1 MSTRALGTVARKKRE
16 ISPVLRRLR
25 VAGLTALFILAVFP
39 HAQTPATAT
48 SRGSGQTVA
57 REVTQW
63 DPTHSGGALAVD
75 PGAAILSADSA
86 GGSTQMGS
94 TGGGTLLYTSD
105 AIAAGQ
111 LFDRVGLHWLTIAGA
126 QDSVALQLRTSADA
140 HTWGD
145 WIDLENDF
153 DMEDHDSGERFA
165 TPQLTVGDA
174 RFAQYRVWLLGGDP
188 GALVRVGLTFMD
200 VTDLNQGPVARLVND
215 VVGAFRDL
223 GTSYADAAPV
233 GASKVLTRQDWG
245 ADESLFFWTPEYQR
259 VQKAIVHHTAG
270 DDGGSNVAAT
280 IRAIYYY
287 HAVTRGWGDIGY
299 NYLVDRFG
307 NIWTGR
313 VGGDHVIAGHAYGWN
328 NGSFGVAAIGT
339 YTSTQP
345 TSAMVGAI
353 ANIIALK
360 FTQFGIQP
368 YGNDT
373 FTHKEQR
380 TDGTWIDVTS
390 NPPNVQGHRD
400 ANYIVGKSGG

>member
-1 MSTRALGTVARKKRE
+1 M
-16 ISPVLRRLR
+16 
-25 VAGLTALFILAVFP
+25 FP
-39 HAQTPATAT
+39 HASAPATAT

-57 REVTQW
+57 REITLW
-63 DPTHSGGALAVD
+63 DPTHQGGALGRD
-75 PGAAILSADSA
+75 DGAAILSTDS
-86 GGSTQMGS
+86 GS

-105 AIAAGQ
+105 PVAAGQ

-126 QDSVALQLRTSADA
+126 QDSVALQIRTSADA
-140 HTWGD
+140 TTWGG
-145 WIDLENDF
+145 WIDVENDF
-153 DMEDHDSGERFA
+153 DMEDHATGERFA
-165 TPQLTVGDA
+165 TPQLTVADA
-174 RFAQYRVWLLGGDP
+174 RFAQYRVWLTAGDP
-188 GALVRVGLTFMD
+188 SALVRVGITFID
-200 VTDLNQGPVARLVND
+200 VSDLNQGPLARLVND
-215 VVGAFRDL
+215 VVGAVREL
-223 GTSYADAAPV
+223 GASYADAAPV
-233 GASKVLTRQDWG
+233 GASKVLARSDWS
-245 ADESLFFWTPEYQR
+245 ADESLFFWTPEYKR

-299 NYLVDRFG
+299 NYLVDKFG

-328 NGSFGVAAIGT
+328 DGSFGVAAIGT
-339 YTSTQP
+339 YTTAQP
-345 TSAMVGAI
+345 APAMVAAI

-360 FTQFGIQP
+360 FSQFGIQP

-380 TDGTWIDVTS
+380 TDGTWVGVTS

-400 ANYIVGKSGG
+400 ANYIVGQKGGQTECPGNALYAM